1 MIAACPVCGSAL
13 TDTVFHIP
21 AFPVRL
27 FAAGEGAAWDT
38 ASLTLV
44 RCRGCAHLY
53 NQDFSDALAERMYG
67 DVPLT
72 NVPAH
77 SSMVK
82 RLEDAIA
89 WVDPEHYAGKRVV
102 EIGGGAGHVARLL
115 SRSAVQVVVF
125 EPCLALTPEH
135 LPEPNIVLVSDIFR
149 GPVPG
154 GPADLMVCRQ
164 VIEHVA
170 NPFSLISAIRDGLAP
185 GGHAY
190 LEVPDARFIDRGAAI
205 GDIVLQHVQYFTLET
220 FIGLARRAGLEP
232 LRVLTIK
239 DGHDFGVLFRA
250 AERPAGWEAPD
261 SGIAPAGDLSAR
273 LGDAVIR
280 GAKRLSAVPGAMA
293 LYGATAQGQAF
304 LTLYGAEPQ
313 AEPRFVRVY
322 DDNPSLIGRHLA
334 GGGQTPV
341 VVRPDAESLRDVDA
355 ILICAYLHDEVI
367 AGRLRALRFQ
377 GDILSA
383 RPGYPSDRA
392 TVVRSIFSTVP

>member
-13 TDTVFHIP
+13 TDTVLHIP

-27 FAAGEGAAWDT
+27 FAVGEGAAGDT
-38 ASLTLV
+38 APLTLV
-44 RCRGCAHLY
+44 RCRECAHLY

-77 SSMVK
+77 PSMVK

-89 WVDPEHYAGKRVV
+89 WIDPEHYAGRRVV

-115 SRSAVQVVVF
+115 SRAAAQVVVF

-149 GPVPG
+149 GPIPG

-170 NPFSLISAIRDGLAP
+170 DPFALISAIRDGLAP

-190 LEVPDARFIDRGAAI
+190 LEVPDARFIDQGAAI
-205 GDIVLQHVQYFTLET
+205 GDIVLQHVQYFTPHS
-220 FIGLARRAGLEP
+220 FVALARRAGLEP
-232 LRVLTIK
+232 LRILEIK
-239 DGHDFGVLFRA
+239 NGHDFGVLFRA
-250 AERPAGWEAPD
+250 VERPDDWR
-261 SGIAPAGDLSAR
+261 APASGTAPADDLSAR
-273 LGDAVIR
+273 LDAAVITGR
-280 GAKRLSAVPGAMA
+280 KRLDSVPGTMA
-293 LYGATAQGQAF
+293 LYGATAHGQAF
-304 LTLYGAEPQ
+304 LTLYGAGR
-313 AEPRFVRVY
+313 RFVRVY
-322 DDNPSLIGRHLA
+322 DDNPAVEGRRLA

-341 VVRPDAESLRDVDA
+341 VVRPDAEALRDVDA

-367 AGRLRALRFQ
+367 AGRLRALGFQ
-377 GDILSA
+377 GDILSV
-383 RPGYPSDRA
+383 RPEFHSDRP